1 MKPVRLICVG
11 MPVLLVCLVWLN
23 RRPVESQYEEAK
35 AGQQIQKEGHFE
47 KIDLVWEAPEEFQ
60 EWLKS
65 YRKSDVRIDL
75 DEGLILARERRVTM
89 KHLIRTNPREAL
101 ERAISN
107 EGRVGLPEEI
117 SELLEDSISDAGEF
131 ERVVSCYTGGFVRPV
146 RAPDEERFVTVN
158 EKRYRAFTYG
168 RRAELLTKDRISVHG
183 ILLDDVM
190 AVSPDPVL
198 RKGLLAESFGEQRQ
212 FASEEELDFYIAKTV
227 ADENV
232 PGPAVVR
239 ASESLIAES
248 TWTEGSKR
256 ILYLRVRFA
265 DQDLGYE
272 PVSLATAQSHQDDVA
287 EHYRIASY
295 GKLNVTTVFP
305 DVITLAENKSG
316 YVEQGLGKMMDE
328 ARAAAIILGESKGLD
343 WDYRNYDFY
352 TIISDGGIGG
362 YAGIAQVGGRKSH
375 HQKGYTS
382 LRTSGHEFGHN
393 LGLSHAYYN
402 YTSDLSPRGATPS
415 NGAGR
420 IEYGHR
426 FSVMSAQNGSDMN
439 NPALPHFTV
448 HEKWRLDW
456 VTDSDIVDITTGDQS
471 GTYRLYQNDDQD
483 VTGLRAIR
491 IPSGGLYPKYWLSYR
506 TAWRQPNRNSD
517 NDFLLNG
524 ILFNWSGS
532 GGGTSTLLDMT
543 PYSDE
548 GSVGSGSTT
557 RDNSDKWDA
566 PLLIGRTYTDS
577 ESNVSVTPVA
587 RGGTAPNEYID
598 VHVHLATGNEV
609 PLVGENDDCTAIVPD
624 SLTATGTD
632 WTALDFDDSGW
643 PFSGLLGVGYDTNSN
658 YLPYFGVDVRTSMR
672 NTSESCYIR
681 IPFNINEELDLA
693 NISSLKLRMRYDDG
707 FVAYLNGVK
716 IAEDNAPGSLEWDSG
731 AARNRRDSLAEDYQE
746 FIVDLGLA
754 ALVPGENVLAIHGL
768 NNGSASSDFLIQP
781 KLSAVFEGGTNR
793 SPTVSLTANTLA
805 VSVGQEVAFT
815 ANGSDPDGDALA
827 YAWDY
832 DIGNEF
838 APEGLN
844 QANASRRWSRVGWY
858 AVTVTCS
865 DRKGGISRDR
875 VLVKVGN
882 PSSNGVVSGRV
893 LQGGLPVAGAR
904 VSVEGSDQQSIT
916 MEDGTYLLADL
927 STASQITIKAM
938 QDGEVFQS
946 SMAMPVT
953 PRLDLEGVDFWGHR
967 SVVPRA
973 PTRVLTVTPRYTLS
987 DVATPVQLTAQVWNN
1002 TQAESVFVPMGDTW
1016 NYLDTGV
1023 NPGTSWMDES
1033 FDDSAWASGVAE
1045 LGYGDSQATVVS
1057 YGSNAADK
1065 HTTTWFRR
1073 RFSVTDVSEVSRLK
1087 LSVKRDDGVRVFL
1100 NGSEIARDNLTLGTV
1115 SSGTEAWNEIS
1126 STYEEILIHF
1136 SVDPELLVEGGNV
1149 IAAEIHQEDAMSSDL
1164 SFDLELSGSRNLGE
1178 VTPIWSVAPEGADLS
1193 LTGEFSASL
1202 PGNYTV
1208 TAVSDGVEATAL
1220 ISVASDNVISIAALD
1235 GFLWENGAA
1244 TSTVEVTRSGSI
1256 EEAFEVSLVVNGDAI
1271 SGVDFSGVPESVIIP
1286 AGQASVGFEV
1296 SIIDDS
1302 LREGREAIFV
1312 TPVATDLFA
1321 VGSEGVASI
1330 TIIDDELA
1338 VVEIPDAGLDVTV
1351 VVNTKTNLAGLIQ
1364 SRQQFVAAGDYWK
1377 FDDQGFAPTAGWK
1390 GLPYLDGDW
1399 QIGLAKFG
1407 YGDDDEITK
1416 VSYGGVDDQKQ
1427 ITTYFR
1433 RRFYLNDPADYSALT
1448 TSLLVD
1454 DGAVIYLNGNEVER
1468 INMDPGEVTYST
1480 PAKDTIGG
1488 DDEKTFFD
1496 RELSPLDLVAGENVI
1511 AVEVHQR
1518 SQTSS
1523 DLAFDLTLDGTRASG
1538 LPLGR
1543 VKWMRKSGPGTVTFG
1558 DDENLS
1564 SSVLF
1569 DQVGTHVLSLETESG
1584 EVDEITVLVEAA
1596 QGHTQGYAQWIT
1608 DYTLIDE
1615 AALADPDFDG
1625 VCNLMEYATGGN
1637 PEKGGDAAIS
1647 TLVEDSITPGDLLFT
1662 YRRLRGINLGDASGE
1677 TGNGYS
1683 IYGLNYMVQVSNN
1696 LIPWTSASASLAMQ
1710 VEGAPVDNGDGTES
1724 VMVRLTPPSNSNS
1737 DWFVRLR
1744 IEQE

>member
-11 MPVLLVCLVWLN
+11 MPVLLVCLVWMN
-23 RRPVESQYEEAK
+23 RRPVGSQYEEGK
-35 AGQQIQKEGHFE
+35 AVQRIQKKGQFE
-47 KIDLVWEAPEEFQ
+47 EIDVVWEAPEEFQ

-65 YRKSDVRIDL
+65 YRKSDGRIDL
-75 DEGLILARERRVTM
+75 DEGLTLARERRVTM
-89 KHLIRTNPREAL
+89 KRLIMTNPREAL
-101 ERAISN
+101 QRAISD
-107 EGRVGLPEEI
+107 EDRVGLPEEI
-117 SELLEDSISDAGEF
+117 SELLEASISDAGEF

-146 RAPDEERFVTVN
+146 GAPDEECFVTVD

-183 ILLDDVM
+183 IFIDDVM

-212 FASEEELDFYIAKTV
+212 FASEEELDFYIAMTV
-227 ADENV
+227 ADENA

-239 ASESLIAES
+239 ANESLIAES

-265 DQDLGYE
+265 DQDLSYE

-305 DVITLAENKSG
+305 DVITLGENKSG

-328 ARAAAIILGESKGLD
+328 ARDAAIILGESKGLD

-471 GTYRLYQNDDQD
+471 GTYRLYQNDNQD

-491 IPSGGLYPKYWLSYR
+491 IPSGGLYSKYWLSYR

-548 GSVGSGSTT
+548 GSVGNGSTT

-566 PLLIGRTYTDS
+566 PLSIGRTYTDP
-577 ESNVSVTPVA
+577 ESNVSVTPIA

-624 SLTATGTD
+624 SLTAAGTD

-658 YLPYFGVDVRTSMR
+658 YVPYFGVDVRTSMR
-672 NTSESCYIR
+672 NNSESCYIR
-681 IPFNINEELDLA
+681 VPFSINGGLDLA
-693 NISSLKLRMRYDDG
+693 DISALKLRMRYDDG

-716 IAEDNAPGSLEWDSG
+716 IAEDNAPGFPEWDSG
-731 AARNRRDSLAEDYQE
+731 ATGNRRDSLAEEYQE
-746 FIVDLGLA
+746 FIVDLGLE

-768 NNGSASSDFLIQP
+768 NNGSGSSDFLIQP
-781 KLSAVFEGGTNR
+781 KLSAVLERGANHP
-793 SPTVSLTANTLA
+793 PTVSLTANTLA
-805 VSVGQEVAFT
+805 VPVGQDIVFT
-815 ANGSDPDGDALA
+815 ASGSDPDGDTLA

-832 DIGNEF
+832 DIENEF
-838 APEGLN
+838 APEGMN
-844 QANASRRWSRVGWY
+844 QAEAVRRWTSEGWY
-858 AVTVTCS
+858 GVTVTCS
-865 DRKGGISRDR
+865 DHKGGISRDR

-893 LQGGLPVAGAR
+893 LQGGLPVVGAR
-904 VSVEGSDQQSIT
+904 VFVEESGQQSIT
-916 MEDGTYLLADL
+916 MEDGTYLLAGL

-946 SMAMPVT
+946 SMVMPVT
-953 PRLDLEGVDFWGHR
+953 PRPALEGLDFWGHL

-973 PTRVLTVTPRYTLS
+973 PAQVLTVTPSYTS
-987 DVATPVQLTAQVWNN
+987 ADITTPIQLTAQVWNN
-1002 TQAESVFVPMGDTW
+1002 TQAQEIFVPLGDTW
-1016 NYLDTGV
+1016 KYLDTGED
-1023 NPGTSWMDES
+1023 PGRSWIDAS

-1057 YGSNAADK
+1057 YGSDASDK
-1065 HTTTWFRR
+1065 HITTWFRR
-1073 RFSVTDVSEVSRLK
+1073 RFSATDVGEVSRLK
-1087 LSVKRDDGVRVFL
+1087 LLVKRDDGVRVFL

-1115 SSGTEAWNEIS
+1115 SSETEAWNDIS
-1126 STYEEILIHF
+1126 STYEGILIQF
-1136 SVDPELLVEGGNV
+1136 AVDPELLVEGENI
-1149 IAAEIHQEDAMSSDL
+1149 IAAEVHQEDATSSDL
-1164 SFDLELSGSRNLGE
+1164 SFDLELSGSRNLSE
-1178 VTPIWSVAPEGADLS
+1178 ATPTWSVAPIGANVS
-1193 LTGEFSASL
+1193 LDGEFSASL
-1202 PGNYTV
+1202 PGTYTV

-1220 ISVASDNVISIAALD
+1220 ISVASDNTVSIEALD
-1235 GFLWENGAA
+1235 GFLWENGTA
-1244 TSTVEVTRSGSI
+1244 TSTVKVTRVGSI
-1256 EEAFEVSLVVNGDAI
+1256 HEALEVSLAVSGDAS
-1271 SGVDFSGVPESVIIP
+1271 SGVDFLGVPESVIIP
-1286 AGQASVGFEV
+1286 AGQASVDFEV
-1296 SIIDDS
+1296 SMIDDS
-1302 LREGREAIFV
+1302 IREGREAIFV
-1312 TPVATDLFA
+1312 IPVATDFFA
-1321 VGSEGVASI
+1321 LGSEGVASI
-1330 TIIDDELA
+1330 MIIDDELA
-1338 VVEIPDAGLDVTV
+1338 LLEVPDAGLDVTV
-1351 VVNTKTNLAGLIQ
+1351 AVNTKTNLAGLIQ
-1364 SRQQFVAAGDYWK
+1364 SRQQFVESGDYWK
-1377 FDDQGFAPTAGWK
+1377 FDDQGFAPPIGWE
-1390 GLPYLDGDW
+1390 GLPYFDKDW
-1399 QIGLAKFG
+1399 QVGLAKFG
-1407 YGDDDEITK
+1407 YGDNDETTT
-1416 VSYGGVDDQKQ
+1416 VSYGGIDNQKQ

-1433 RRFYLNDPADYSALT
+1433 RRFYLSDPSDYSALT

-1468 INMDPGEVTYST
+1468 INIDPGIVTYAT
-1480 PAKDTIGG
+1480 PAQEAVGG

-1496 RELSPLDLVAGENVI
+1496 WVLDPADLVAGENVI

-1523 DLAFDLTLDGTRASG
+1523 DLGFDLTLDGTLANG
-1538 LPLGR
+1538 LSLGR
-1543 VKWMRKSGPGTVTFG
+1543 VKWTRKSGPGTVTFG
-1558 DDENLS
+1558 DDASLS

-1569 DQVGTHVLSLETESG
+1569 DQVGTHVLSLETEGG
-1584 EVDEITVLVEAA
+1584 EADEVVVFVEAV
-1596 QGHTQGYAQWIT
+1596 QGYAQWISV
-1608 DYTLIDE
+1608 YSPIDE
-1615 AALADPDFDG
+1615 APLADPDFDG

-1637 PEKGGDAAIS
+1637 PKKVGDPAIS
-1647 TLVEDSITPGDLLFT
+1647 TLVEDPTSPGDLLFT

-1683 IYGLNYMVQVSNN
+1683 VYGLNYTVQVSNN
-1696 LIPWTSASASLAMQ
+1696 LSPWASAAASLAMQ

-1724 VMVRLTPPSNSNS
+1724 VIVRLTPPSFSNS

-1744 IEQE
+1744 VEEE

>member
-1 MKPVRLICVG
+1 MKPVRLICIG
-11 MPVLLVCLVWLN
+11 MPVLLVFLVWVN
-23 RRPVESQYEEAK
+23 RRPVESQYGEVK
-35 AGQQIQKEGHFE
+35 AVPQVHKGGLPE
-47 KIDLVWEAPEEFQ
+47 KIDVVWEAPEEFQ
-60 EWLKS
+60 EWLGG
-65 YRKSDVRIDL
+65 YRKSGVRMDL

-89 KHLIRTNPREAL
+89 KRLIVTNPKEAL
-101 ERAISN
+101 RRAVLD
-107 EGRVGLPEEI
+107 EDRVGLPEEI
-117 SELLEDSISDAGEF
+117 SELLEVSVSDAGEF
-131 ERVVSCYTGGFVRPV
+131 ERVVSCYTGGFARP
-146 RAPDEERFVTVN
+146 AGLPEEVCFVTVS

-168 RRAELLTKDRISVHG
+168 RRAELLTKDRISIHG
-183 ILLDDVM
+183 ISIDDVM

-198 RKGLLAESFGEQRQ
+198 REGLLAESFGVRKQ
-212 FASEEELDFYIAKTV
+212 FASEEELDSYIAMTV
-227 ADENV
+227 ADEDAL
-232 PGPAVVR
+232 GPAQVR
-239 ASESLIAES
+239 ESESLIAES
-248 TWTEGSKR
+248 TWTEGAKR

-265 DQDLGYE
+265 DQDPAYE
-272 PVSLATAQSHQDDVA
+272 PVSLAKAQSDQDDVA

-295 GKLNVTTVFP
+295 RKLNVITVFP
-305 DVITLAENKSG
+305 DVITLTENKSG
-316 YVEQGLGKMMDE
+316 YVGQGLGKMMDE
-328 ARAAAIILGESKGLD
+328 ARDTAIILGDSKGLD

-402 YTSDLSPRGATPS
+402 YTSDLSPRGSTPS

-426 FSVMSAQNGSDMN
+426 FSLMSAQNGSDMN
-439 NPALPHFTV
+439 NPVLPHFTA

-456 VTDSDIVDITTGDQS
+456 VTGNDIADITTGDQS

-548 GSVGSGSTT
+548 GSKGSGSTT

-577 ESNVSVTPVA
+577 ESNVSVTPIS

-609 PLVGENDDCTAIVPD
+609 SLLTENDACTATVPN

-632 WTALDFDDSGW
+632 WTALNFDDSAW
-643 PFSGLLGVGYDTNSN
+643 PLSGLLGVGYDTNSN
-658 YLPYFGVDVRTSMR
+658 YLPYLGVDVRTPMR
-672 NTSESCYIR
+672 NNSESCYIR
-681 IPFNINEELDLA
+681 VPFTINGGLNLA
-693 NISSLKLRMRYDDG
+693 DISSLKLRMRYDDG

-716 IAEDNAPGSLEWDSG
+716 IAEDNAPGSPGWDSG
-731 AARNRRDSLAEDYQE
+731 ATSNRRDSLAEDYRE

-754 ALVPGENVLAIHGL
+754 SLVPGENILAIHGL
-768 NNGSASSDFLIQP
+768 NNGSGSSDFLIQP

-793 SPTVSLTANTLA
+793 PPTVSLKANTLA
-805 VSVGQEVAFT
+805 VPVGQNVVFT
-815 ANGSDPDGDALA
+815 TSATDPDGDTLA

-838 APEGLN
+838 ALEGMN
-844 QANASRRWSRVGWY
+844 QADAVRRWTSEGWY
-858 AVTVTCS
+858 TVTVTCS

-875 VLVKVGN
+875 LLVKVGN
-882 PSSNGVVSGRV
+882 PSSNGMVSGRV
-893 LQGGLPVAGAR
+893 LQGGLPVGGAR
-904 VSVEGSDQQSIT
+904 VFVEGSDQQSIT
-916 MEDGTYLLADL
+916 MEDGTYLLAGL
-927 STASQITIKAM
+927 STASQIIIKVM

-946 SMAMPVT
+946 AMAMPVT
-953 PRLDLEGVDFWGHR
+953 PSPTLEGVDFWGHL
-967 SVVPRA
+967 SVVSRA
-973 PTRVLTVTPRYTLS
+973 PAQVLTVTPGFAS
-987 DVATPVQLTAQVWNN
+987 ADIATPVQFTAQVWNN
-1002 TQAESVFVPMGDTW
+1002 TQTENVFVPLGDTW
-1016 NYLDTGV
+1016 SYLDTGV
-1023 NPGTSWMDES
+1023 NPGTSWIDAS

-1057 YGSNAADK
+1057 YGSDGGDK
-1065 HTTTWFRR
+1065 HITTWFRR
-1073 RFSVTDVSEVSRLK
+1073 RFSATDVSEVSRLK

-1115 SSGTEAWNEIS
+1115 SSETEAWNDIS
-1126 STYEEILIHF
+1126 SNYEGILIQF
-1136 SVDPELLVEGGNV
+1136 AVDPELLVEGENV
-1149 IAAEIHQEDAMSSDL
+1149 IAAEVHQEDATSSDL
-1164 SFDLELSGSRNLGE
+1164 SFDLELSGSRNLVE
-1178 VTPIWSVAPEGADLS
+1178 ATPTWSVAPAGADVS
-1193 LTGEFSASL
+1193 LTGEFSARL

-1208 TAVSDGVEATAL
+1208 TAVFDGVEATAL
-1220 ISVASDNVISIAALD
+1220 ISVASDNAVSIAALD
-1235 GFLWENGAA
+1235 SFLWENGTA
-1244 TSTVEVTRSGSI
+1244 TSNVKVTRVGSI
-1256 EEAFEVSLVVNGDAI
+1256 EEALEVSLAVSGDA
-1271 SGVDFSGVPESVIIP
+1271 SGGVDFSGVPESVIIP
-1286 AGQASVGFEV
+1286 AGQASMDFEV
-1296 SIIDDS
+1296 SMIDDS
-1302 LREGREAIFV
+1302 IREGREAIFV
-1312 TPVATDLFA
+1312 IPVATDLFA
-1321 VGSEGVASI
+1321 LGSEGVASI

-1338 VVEIPDAGLDVTV
+1338 AIEVPDAGLDVTV
-1351 VVNTKTNLAGLIQ
+1351 AVNTKTNLAGLIQ
-1364 SRQQFVAAGDYWK
+1364 SRQQFVVSGDYWK
-1377 FDDQGFAPTAGWK
+1377 FDDQGFAPTIGWK
-1390 GLPYLDGDW
+1390 DLPYLDKDW
-1399 QIGLAKFG
+1399 QVGLAKFG
-1407 YGDDDEITK
+1407 YGDNNETTT
-1416 VSYGGVDDQKQ
+1416 VSYGGIDNQKQ

-1433 RRFYLNDPADYSALT
+1433 RRFYLSDPSDYSALT

-1468 INMDPGEVTYST
+1468 INIDPGIVTYAT
-1480 PAKDTIGG
+1480 PAKDAVGG

-1496 RELSPLDLVAGENVI
+1496 WPLDPGDLVAGENVI

-1523 DLAFDLTLDGTRASG
+1523 DLGFDLALDGTLASE

-1543 VKWMRKSGPGTVTFG
+1543 VKWARKSGPGTVTFG
-1558 DDENLS
+1558 DDESLS

-1569 DQVGTHVLSLETESG
+1569 DQVGTHVLTLETESG
-1584 EVDEITVLVEAA
+1584 EVDEVIVFVEAR
-1596 QGHTQGYAQWIT
+1596 QGYAQWIT
-1608 DYTLIDE
+1608 AYSLIDE
-1615 AALADPDFDG
+1615 AVLADPDFDG

-1637 PEKGGDAAIS
+1637 PEEGGDAAIS

-1662 YRRLRGINLGDASGE
+1662 YRRLRGINPGDASGD

-1683 IYGLNYMVQVSNN
+1683 IYGLNYTVQASNN
-1696 LIPWTSASASLAMQ
+1696 LNPWTSAATSLAMQ

-1724 VMVRLTPPSNSNS
+1724 VMIRLTPPSTSNS

>member
-1 MKPVRLICVG
+1 MKRVRLICVG
-11 MPVLLVCLVWLN
+11 MPVLLICLVWMN
-23 RRPVESQYEEAK
+23 RGLLDSRFQVEKGPPQV
-35 AGQQIQKEGHFE
+35 QKGEIPKKVE
-47 KIDLVWEAPEEFQ
+47 IVWEAPEGFQ
-60 EWLKS
+60 EWLEE
-65 YRKSDVRIDL
+65 YRRSDERMNL
-75 DEGLILARERRVTM
+75 DDGLTLALKRRVTM
-89 KHLIRTNPREAL
+89 KHLIETDPEEAL
-101 ERAISN
+101 RMAVSEVD
-107 EGRVGLPEEI
+107 RVGLPEEI
-117 SELLEDSISDAGEF
+117 IELLEVSISSAGKF

-146 RAPDEERFVTVN
+146 GVPDEERFVTVN

-183 ILLDDVM
+183 ISIDDMM
-190 AVSPDPVL
+190 AISPDPVL
-198 RKGLLAESFGEQRQ
+198 RKGLLAESFGERRP
-212 FASEEELDFYIAKTV
+212 FASEEELDFHVAMTV
-227 ADENV
+227 AAEDA
-232 PGPAVVR
+232 PGPALVQE
-239 ASESLIAES
+239 SESLIAES
-248 TWTEGSKR
+248 TWTEGIKR

-265 DQDLGYE
+265 DQDPVYE
-272 PVSLATAQSHQDDVA
+272 PVSLAKAQSDQDDVA

-295 GKLNVTTVFP
+295 GKLNVTTIFP
-305 DVITLAENKSG
+305 DVITLTENKSG
-316 YVEQGLGKMMDE
+316 YVGQGLGKMMNE
-328 ARAAAIILGESKGLD
+328 ARDTAIILGESKGLD

-402 YTSDLSPRGATPS
+402 YTSDLSPRGSTPS

-426 FSVMSAQNGSDMN
+426 FSVMSAQSGSDMN
-439 NPALPHFTV
+439 NPALPHFTA
-448 HEKWRLDW
+448 HEKWHLDW
-456 VTDSDIVDITTGDQS
+456 VTDSDMVDITTGDQS

-491 IPSGGLYPKYWLSYR
+491 IPSGGLYSKYWLSYR

-548 GSVGSGSTT
+548 GSKGSGSTT

-577 ESNVSVTPVA
+577 ESNVSVTPIA

-609 PLVGENDDCTAIVPD
+609 PLVAENDACTAIVPD

-632 WTALDFDDSGW
+632 WTALDFDDSAW

-658 YLPYFGVDVRTSMR
+658 YLSYFGVDVRTSMR
-672 NTSESCYIR
+672 NNSESCYIR
-681 IPFNINEELDLA
+681 VPFTVNGGLDLA
-693 NISSLKLRMRYDDG
+693 NMSSLKLRMRYDDG

-716 IAEDNAPGSLEWDSG
+716 IAENNAPGSLEWDSG

-746 FIVDLGLA
+746 FVVDLGLA

-768 NNGSASSDFLIQP
+768 NNGSGSSDFLIQP

-793 SPTVSLTANTLA
+793 PPTVSLTANTLA
-805 VSVGQEVAFT
+805 VSVGQEIVFT
-815 ANGSDPDGDALA
+815 ANGSDPDGDTLA

-832 DIGNEF
+832 DIENEF

-844 QANASRRWSRVGWY
+844 QANAIRRWSSAGWY

-904 VSVEGSDQQSIT
+904 VFVEGSDQQSIT
-916 MEDGTYLLADL
+916 MEDGTYLLAGL
-927 STASQITIKAM
+927 STSSERTIGAM
-938 QDGEVFQS
+938 LDGEVFEPS
-946 SMAMPVT
+946 VAMPVT
-953 PRLDLEGVDFWGHR
+953 PGPTPELVDFLGHR
-967 SVVPRA
+967 SVVPGA
-973 PTRVLTVTPRYTLS
+973 PAQVLTVTPGDTS
-987 DVATPVQLTAQVWNN
+987 TDMATPLQLSAQVWNN
-1002 TQAESVFVPMGDTW
+1002 TQVEDILVPLGDTW

-1023 NPGTSWMDES
+1023 DPGATWMDAS
-1033 FDDSAWASGVAE
+1033 FDDAAWLSGAAE

-1057 YGSNAADK
+1057 YGSDSADK
-1065 HTTTWFRR
+1065 HITTWFRR
-1073 RFSVTDVSEVSRLK
+1073 RFSVTGVSEISRLK

-1115 SSGTEAWNEIS
+1115 SSGTEAWNDVS
-1126 STYEEILIHF
+1126 STYEGVLLYF
-1136 SVDPELLVEGGNV
+1136 AVDPALLVEGENA
-1149 IAAEIHQEDAMSSDL
+1149 IAAEIHQEDATSSDL
-1164 SFDLELSGSRNLGE
+1164 SFDLELSASRNLG
-1178 VTPIWSVAPEGADLS
+1178 VATPTWAVAPAGADVS
-1193 LTGEFSASL
+1193 LTGEFSASS
-1202 PGNYTV
+1202 PGIYTV
-1208 TAVSDGVEATAL
+1208 TAISGGLNATAL
-1220 ISVASDNVISIAALD
+1220 ISVASDNEVSIAALD
-1235 GFLWENGAA
+1235 GFLWENGTA
-1244 TSTVEVTRSGSI
+1244 TSSVKVTRIGSI
-1256 EEAFEVSLVVNGDAI
+1256 EEALEVSLVVSGNAS

-1286 AGQASVGFEV
+1286 AGQASVDFGV
-1296 SIIDDS
+1296 SVIDDS
-1302 LREGREAIFV
+1302 IREGREAIFV
-1312 TPVATDLFA
+1312 MPVATDLFA
-1321 VGSEGVASI
+1321 VRSERVASI
-1330 TIIDDELA
+1330 MIIDDELA
-1338 VVEIPDAGLDVTV
+1338 VVEVPDAGVDMTV
-1351 VVNTKTNLAGLIQ
+1351 AVNTTMNLAGLIQ
-1364 SRQQFVAAGDYWK
+1364 SREQFVESGDYWK
-1377 FDDQGFAPTAGWK
+1377 FDDQGFAPTIGWK
-1390 GLPYLDGDW
+1390 GLPYADGDW
-1399 QIGLAKFG
+1399 QVGLAKFG
-1407 YGDDDEITK
+1407 YGDNDETTT
-1416 VSYGGVDDQKQ
+1416 VSYGGVDNQKQ

-1468 INMDPGEVTYST
+1468 INIDSGTVTYST
-1480 PAKDTIGG
+1480 PAKDSVGG
-1488 DDEKTFFD
+1488 DDEETFFD
-1496 RELSPLDLVAGENVI
+1496 WFLDPADLVAGENVI

-1523 DLAFDLTLDGTRASG
+1523 DLGFDLTLDGTLASG
-1538 LPLGR
+1538 LPSVG
-1543 VKWMRKSGPGTVTFG
+1543 VKWTRKSGPGTVIFG
-1558 DDENLS
+1558 DDESLS

-1569 DQVGTHVLSLETESG
+1569 DQVGTYVLSLETESG
-1584 EVDEITVLVEAA
+1584 EVDEVIVFVEAA

-1608 DYTLIDE
+1608 AYSLIDE
-1615 AALADPDFDG
+1615 APLADPDFDG
-1625 VCNLMEYATGGN
+1625 ACNLMEYATGGN
-1637 PEKGGDAAIS
+1637 PEEGGDAAIS
-1647 TLVEDSITPGDLLFT
+1647 TLVEDPITPGDLLFT
-1662 YRRLRGINLGDASGE
+1662 YRRLRGINPGDASGE

-1683 IYGLNYMVQVSNN
+1683 IYGLNYSVQASNN
-1696 LIPWTSASASLAMQ
+1696 LTPWASATASLAMQ

-1724 VMVRLTPPSNSNS
+1724 VMVRLTPPSTSNS
-1737 DWFVRLR
+1737 GWFVRLR